1 MGRIRTTTGNIAYA
15 KYQLKRSIIEST
27 LDDNYTENDHKD
39 ALEFFGGCAFCGS
52 KNTSRMDHL
61 VPVFKLGDFIRS
73 NVVPACQECDD
84 SKGQKDY
91 QDWMRNSTSPKSLR
105 NRGFSEEESER
116 RIKIIEKWQGSY
128 RVKSEK
134 QLFGQHYDQ
143 YKEILNKM
151 EHLCNEARQLVRNV
165 KPQVTRKA
173 EKKVGTVADRI
184 RLYAVENYINPARKK
199 KEKAVSI
206 RSGDVHSALGLRQN
220 HANVCQALRGEIFE
234 QLANVN
240 LISENGPKMGGNTY
254 FRYKL

>member
-1 MGRIRTTTGNIAYA
+1 MKKISTATGSIAYA

-27 LDDNYTENDHKD
+27 LDDDYTENDHKD
-39 ALEFFGGCAFCGS
+39 ALKFFGGCAFCGS

-91 QDWMRNSTSPKSLR
+91 QVWMRNSTSLKSLQK
-105 NRGFSEEESER
+105 RGFSEEERER
-116 RIKIIEKWQGSY
+116 RIKIIEKWHGSY
-128 RVKSEK
+128 RAKSEK

-151 EHLCNEARQLVRNV
+151 DHLSNEARQLVAKV
-165 KPQVTRKA
+165 KSQGKRQVERTDG
-173 EKKVGTVADRI
+173 VVADKI
-184 RLYAVENYINPARKK
+184 RLYAIEHYINPARKK
-199 KEKAVSI
+199 KEKAISI
-206 RSGDVHSALGLRQN
+206 RSGDIHTGMGLHQN